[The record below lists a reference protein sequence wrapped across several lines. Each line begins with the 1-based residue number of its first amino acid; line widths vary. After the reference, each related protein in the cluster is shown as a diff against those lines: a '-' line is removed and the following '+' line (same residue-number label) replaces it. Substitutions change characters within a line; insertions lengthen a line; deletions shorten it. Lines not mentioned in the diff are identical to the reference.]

1 MQLDAKLG
9 KWHPAGKL
17 KQIMSIANIVAIL
30 GKFSQGYELKLVK
43 SVRYYPQNLDKGGDN
58 F

>member
-1 MQLDAKLG
+1 MAID
-9 KWHPAGKL
+9 
-17 KQIMSIANIVAIL
+17 NITAIL
-30 GKFSQGYELKLVK
+30 GKFSQGYELNLVK